1 MWLLRL
7 RQTAVKSLG
16 QLTAP
21 DATGPITDLITPSHG
36 NGDPVRER
44 TTDYKLDIWFCQTS
58 LEALER
64 ILNASPSS
72 INETDLERIA
82 TQIVKSFIHRT
93 RLSAKITHSGS
104 GQHGDK
110 D

>member
-44 TTDYKLDIWFCQTS
+44 TTDYKLDTWFCQTS

-82 TQIVKSFIHRT
+82 TLPDVDVESYIPTDTEAHTQANIGRVVV
-93 RLSAKITHSGS
+93 
-104 GQHGDK
+104 
-110 D
+110 